1 MIAEAET
8 FDPLVNVE
16 AECGILSSLLQENRW
31 ADALAD
37 IISPQDFADP
47 VLGTIYEV
55 VLREVALGR
64 PVTPVTMKSHLH
76 DHSGFMELGG
86 ATFIARLAGQINL
99 ASPTQ
104 LAVMLADLANRRR
117 MRAGLADA
125 SIACADI
132 SRTLADVVSDADA
145 AIQTQAEAQATKPKT
160 LGSAARSLARAMELP
175 DVGVTCGLI
184 PSLDDL
190 LGRLRPGRM
199 YIVAGRPGM
208 GKTSVA
214 LNYARGAAQAGHG
227 VLFFSLEMSADD
239 LAGKAISEA
248 SFSGPE
254 GAHVPH
260 VAIER
265 RNLTDRQRHGMSETI
280 EFLDTL
286 PLEII
291 DDGGLTIGRIRAR
304 VRSVKRQMKARGQS
318 LDLVMIDY
326 LQLVNPDRPTRS
338 IVETVT
344 EVSKGLK
351 AIAMSEGVAIMA
363 LAQLSRVVESRPD
376 KRPIMSDLRE
386 SGQIEQDADAILF
399 LLREEY
405 YLRMSQPEEGSDER
419 AAWETKL
426 QRVAGV
432 IEFILAKKRLGSTG
446 TAFGRFHGVYQA
458 VR

>member
-1 MIAEAET
+1 MIAETET
-8 FDPLVNVE
+8 FDALVNIE
-16 AECGILSSLLQENRW
+16 AECAILSSLFQANQW

-37 IISPQDFADP
+37 IVAPQDFADP

-55 VLREVALGR
+55 VLREVALGK
-64 PVTPVTMKSHLH
+64 PVTPVTMKSHLP
-76 DHSGFMELGG
+76 DHEGFAQLGG
-86 ATFIARLAGQINL
+86 AGFIARLAAQTNL

-104 LAVMLADLANRRR
+104 LAAMLVDLANRRR

-132 SRTLADVVSDADA
+132 SRPLTDVVSDADA
-145 AIQTQAEAQATKPKT
+145 AIQTQAEAHATKPKT
-160 LGSAARSLARAMELP
+160 LGSAARSLARAMDLP
-175 DVGVTCGLI
+175 DIGVTCPLI
-184 PSLDDL
+184 PSLDGL
-190 LGRLRPGRM
+190 LGRLRPGRL

-214 LNYARGAAQAGHG
+214 MNYARGAAQAGHG

-254 GAHVPH
+254 GGYVPH
-260 VAIER
+260 VGIER
-265 RNLTDRQRHGMSETI
+265 RNLSEFQRRGMDDTI
-280 EFLDTL
+280 AFLDTL

-291 DDGGLTIGRIRAR
+291 DDGGMTIGRIRSR
-304 VRSVKRQMKARGQS
+304 IRSVKRQMKARGQS
-318 LDLVMIDY
+318 LDLVMVDY
-326 LQLVNPDRPTRS
+326 LQLVNLDRPSRS
-338 IVETVT
+338 IIDTVT

-351 AIAMSEGVAIMA
+351 AIALSEGVAIMA

-405 YLRMSQPEEGSDER
+405 YHRLSEPEDGTDER

-426 QRVAGV
+426 HRVAGV
-432 IEFILAKKRLGSTG
+432 IEFIMAKKRLGSIG